1 MVKRPVLIV
10 SCSLNPKSRS
20 RILAR
25 MAEERLNERGIETVF
40 VDLREANLPF
50 CDGDSAYAAE
60 PVQQVAKQIQD
71 ADAILLAVP
80 IYNFDV
86 NAACKNLIE
95 LTGTAW
101 KDKVVGFLCAAGG
114 KTSYM
119 GPLKLAN
126 SLMLDF
132 RTIIVP
138 RFVYAEAADFREDVV
153 SSEQVLARIEEVAA
167 TLVRLA
173 EAIKPP
179 LSVSEM
185 LMPVGGTSQLPAL

>member
-1 MVKRPVLIV
+1 MHVLIV
-10 SCSLNPKSRS
+10 SCSLNPRSRS

-25 MAEERLNERGIETVF
+25 TAEERLQERGIQTAF

-50 CDGDSAYAAE
+50 CDGDSAYATE
-60 PVQQVAKQIQD
+60 PAKQVAKQVQE

-119 GPLKLAN
+119 GPLKIAN

-138 RFVYAEAADFREDVV
+138 RFVYAEGVDFREDVV
-153 SSEQVLARIEEVAA
+153 ASEQVLARIEEVAS

-173 EAIKPP
+173 EAINPT
-179 LSVSEM
+179 LQAADS
-185 LMPVGGTSQLPAL
+185 